1 MINKS
6 VQYNNITT
14 SHIAT
19 TILLSFVHKF
29 PTILYVRLA
38 LSLCAMDHSSAR
50 AVCDIKVAVSDAYVV
65 SRSAY

>member
-14 SHIAT
+14 LHIAT

-29 PTILYVRLA
+29 PTILCVRLA
-38 LSLCAMDHSSAR
+38 LSLCASGFW
-50 AVCDIKVAVSDAYVV
+50 Y
-65 SRSAY
+65 